1 MVVDVELGSHGM
13 TGVAETGSEPGA
25 PVTDTE
31 RWLAEL
37 WADVLDVPAAGI
49 RRTDN
54 FFGIGGSS
62 RTAAR
67 LVIVLER
74 RMPLGEFS
82 RTRMTVGEFAR
93 TSTLADLA
101 ELLDR
106 RPTAPETAAVGG

>member
-1 MVVDVELGSHGM
+1 MVVDVELGSRGM
-13 TGVAETGSEPGA
+13 AGIAETGAEPGGPA
-25 PVTDTE
+25 TDSE

-37 WADVLDVPAAGI
+37 WADVLEIPAAGI

-54 FFGIGGSS
+54 FFEIGGTS

-74 RMPLGEFS
+74 RMPVGEFS
-82 RTRMTVGEFAR
+82 RTRMSVGEFAR
-93 TSTLADLA
+93 TRSLADLA

-106 RPTAPETAAVGG
+106 RATAPETAAVGG